1 MLILIPVDGVDEKLS
16 TITTLSNIKKWALV
30 TFDDGVI
37 SKVDFYDD
45 RSTIEAEWIDF
56 IILENKFENYLDF
69 MNEGMMVLVRRKE
82 ESIED
87 IMEAFRFKELDE
99 AGI

>member
-1 MLILIPVDGVDEKLS
+1 MLILIPVDGIDEKLS
-16 TITTLSNIKKWALV
+16 KITTLANINKWALV
-30 TFDDGVI
+30 TFDEGVI
-37 SKVDFYDD
+37 SQVAFYDD
-45 RSTIEAEWIDF
+45 RSTIEADWIDF

>member
-1 MLILIPVDGVDEKLS
+1 MLILIPVDGLDEKLS
-16 TITTLSNIKKWALV
+16 KITTLANIKKWALV

-37 SKVDFYDD
+37 SKVAFYDD
-45 RSTIEAEWIDF
+45 RTTIEADWIDF